1 MAAMSTMSTM
11 STMRKCN
18 ECGTTVPEGQTVCP
32 VCRSTDLSVAPGARA
47 GASGVAGYERFI
59 RRRRLA
65 RAATAATTL
74 LLLIVAL
81 AVALAAKDAA
91 SVEGGPTDQSALMVV
106 ARVSLFLLLVNPIVL
121 AAVAL
126 VLGLLSYRL
135 WYRALTGERA
145 ATEFSV
151 IDALGGRVRR

>member
-1 MAAMSTMSTM
+1 MTAMK
-11 STMRKCN
+11 RCN
-18 ECGTTVPEGQTVCP
+18 ECGTTVPEGLTACP
-32 VCRSTDLSVAPGARA
+32 VCRSTDVSAAPGTQ
-47 GASGVAGYERFI
+47 ASAAGVAGYERFI

-65 RAATAATTL
+65 RVATAATTL

-91 SVEGGPTDQSALMVV
+91 SVQGSPTDQSALLVV
-106 ARVSLFLLLVNPIVL
+106 ARVGLFLLLVNPMVL

-126 VLGLLSYRL
+126 VLGLMSYRL
-135 WYRALTGERA
+135 WYRALTGERPV
-145 ATEFSV
+145 TEFSV